1 MAVFE
6 GKLPNAREVI
16 LISNALTLKYNAAFS
31 KTLTGQEPTSEEDNH
46 HLTPVWPY
54 QEAWQLLYLV
64 ETSSKVI
71 RGRQGAALIGK
82 SREGCPIVKNA
93 FLTAFQD
100 PKKAKLAAIREALI
114 YTAHSGL
121 QRVVI
126 LTDSK
131 EIQLFWRSK
140 SYWPWWI
147 DSLIDDIH
155 NIVKQYYMLVVLL
168 RAPDSILSEC
178 KKLANMVASQSPNSV
193 M

>member
-16 LISNALTLKYNAAFS
+16 LISNALTLKYSAAFS
-31 KTLTGQEPTSEEDNH
+31 KTLTGQDPTSEEDNH

-71 RGRQGAALIGK
+71 RGRQGAALVGK

-100 PKKAKLAAIREALI
+100 PKK
-114 YTAHSGL
+114 
-121 QRVVI
+121 
-126 LTDSK
+126 

-140 SYWPWWI
+140 SNWPWWI

-155 NIVKQYYMLVVLL
+155 NIVKQYSMLVVLL